1 MQWNSKKMIAY
12 QTISHLIIRYIKK
25 IFLRVKIISFEHA

>member
-25 IFLRVKIISFEHA
+25 TLFPIKIISFQYA